1 MSNDISSPNFWNNC
15 YIKNDIGWDLGS
27 ITPVFKDWCDK
38 LNGEKSILV
47 PGAGNGYD
55 PLYFAKMGHNVT
67 AVDFSDEA
75 VANMKIKAKK
85 NNIDI
90 QIINQDIFKIPPEL
104 FFKFDY
110 VIEYTCF
117 CAIDP
122 LRRLDY
128 IKMMHNVLRDK
139 GSLVGLF
146 LPLLKNKIEGGPPF
160 AINLDEVINQ
170 FSGYFNVVKSFKHPL
185 SIEPRNNNEQFIH
198 FQKK

>member
-1 MSNDISSPNFWNNC
+1 MNNDISSPKFWNNC

-38 LNGEKSILV
+38 LNGGKSIFV

-75 VANMKIKAKK
+75 VANMKRKAKK

-90 QIINQDIFKIPPEL
+90 KIINQDIFKIPPEL

-128 IKMMHNVLRDK
+128 IKMMHNVLKDR

-146 LPLLKNKIEGGPPF
+146 LPLLKDKIEGGPPF
-160 AINLDEVINQ
+160 AIDLDEINNQ
-170 FSGYFNVVKSFKHPL
+170 FSGYFDVVKSFKHPL

-198 FQKK
+198 FLKK